1 MEKDVK
7 QLKDYNFFDPEVIE
21 CPYEFYKLV
30 REQAPVMELPQA
42 MPGGKLFLVTR
53 YDLVMEILKDV
64 EVFSSN
70 FSTLLAGREEPDEEL
85 QKIYAQGW
93 PQVNTL
99 LTADPPEHERFRVLV
114 NKAFTTSRVK
124 KMQNYI
130 EQIVD
135 ELIDRFIDKG
145 ECEFV
150 SELAV
155 PLPIKVIATQ
165 LGVPQDDLHKFKK
178 WSDSF
183 IARLSRMTSK
193 EQEIECAKDVV
204 AFQHYFNNV
213 IEERRK
219 QPKDDIITDLVKA
232 EVAGERSLNTAE
244 LLNIIQQLLVAGNE
258 TITNAIAGG
267 MLILIQNPDQ
277 MVLVQK
283 EPSKIENLVE
293 EVLRLETPTAG
304 MWRVVRQDTKLEGV
318 QIPAGSLVMVRFDSA
333 NRDPAKFQDGERL
346 DVCRQ
351 NAGSHVAFGHGIH
364 FCVGAMLARKE
375 MQVAYERLLLRLKNI
390 RLAPGKNDLKH
401 FPNVLLRGLKHLYIE
416 FDKVA

>member
-1 MEKDVK
+1 MK

-30 REQAPVMELPQA
+30 RKQAPVMELPQA

-70 FSTLLAGREEPDEEL
+70 FSTLLARREEPDEEL
-85 QKIYAQGW
+85 QTIYAQGW

-114 NKAFTTSRVK
+114 NKAFTASRVK

-155 PLPIKVIATQ
+155 PLPVKVIATQ
-165 LGVPQDDLHKFKK
+165 LGVPQDALHKFKK

-183 IARLSRMTSK
+183 IARLGRMNSK

-267 MLILIQNPDQ
+267 MLLLIQNPDQ
-277 MVLVQK
+277 IALVQK

-304 MWRVVRQDTKLEGV
+304 MWRVVRQETELEGV

-333 NRDPAKFQDGERL
+333 NRDPAKFQDGEGF

-416 FDKVA
+416 FDKVP

>member
-1 MEKDVK
+1 MEEDVK

-53 YDLVMEILKDV
+53 YDLVMEILKNV

-70 FSTLLAGREEPDEEL
+70 FSSLLAGREEQDEEL

-93 PQVNTL
+93 PPVNTL

-114 NKAFTTSRVK
+114 NKAFTASRVN

-135 ELIDRFIDKG
+135 ELIDCFIDKG

-155 PLPIKVIATQ
+155 PLPVKVIATQ

-183 IARLSRMTSK
+183 IARLGRMTSK
-193 EQEIECAKDVV
+193 EQEIECAKDAV
-204 AFQHYFNNV
+204 AFQHYFHNV

-219 QPKDDIITDLVKA
+219 QPKDDIISDLVQA
-232 EVAGERSLNTAE
+232 QVAGERSLNTAE

-304 MWRVVRQDTKLEGV
+304 MWRVVRQDTELEGV

-333 NRDPAKFQDGERL
+333 NRDPAKFQDGEGL

-416 FDKVA
+416 FDKVG

>member
-1 MEKDVK
+1 MK
-7 QLKDYNFFDPEVIE
+7 QLSDYNFFDPEVIE
-21 CPYEFYKLV
+21 CPYEFYKLA
-30 REQAPVMELPQA
+30 REQAPVMELPGL
-42 MPGGKLFLVTR
+42 MPEAKLFLVTR
-53 YDLVMEILKDV
+53 YDLVMEILKNV

-70 FSTLLAGREEPDEEL
+70 FSSLLAGTEEQNAEL

-114 NKAFTTSRVK
+114 NKAFTASRVK
-124 KMQNYI
+124 KMQDYI

-155 PLPIKVIATQ
+155 PLPIKAIAAQ
-165 LGVPQDDLHKFKK
+165 LGVPQEDLPKFKK

-183 IARLSRMTSK
+183 IARLGHMISQ
-193 EQEIECAKDVV
+193 EQEVECAKDVV
-204 AFQHYFNNV
+204 AFQHYFHNV
-213 IEERRK
+213 IEQRRK
-219 QPKDDIITDLVKA
+219 EPKDDIITDLVQA
-232 EVAGERSLNTAE
+232 EVAGERSLDMAE

-258 TITNAIAGG
+258 TVTNALAGG
-267 MLILIQNPDQ
+267 MLLLIQNPEQ
-277 MVLVQK
+277 MALVQ
-283 EPSKIENLVE
+283 EDLSKIENLVE

-304 MWRVVRQDTKLEGV
+304 MWRVVQQDTELEGV
-318 QIPAGSLVMVRFDSA
+318 ELPAGSLVMIRFDSA
-333 NRDPAKFQDGERL
+333 SRDPAKFSDGESF

-351 NAGSHVAFGHGIH
+351 NPGNHLAFGHGIH

-375 MQVAYERLLLRLKNI
+375 MQVAYQRLLLRLKNI

-401 FPNVLLRGLKHLYIE
+401 FPNVLLRGLNHLYIK
-416 FDKVA
+416 FDKAA

>member
-1 MEKDVK
+1 MEEDVK

-70 FSTLLAGREEPDEEL
+70 FSILLAGREEPDEEL

-114 NKAFTTSRVK
+114 NKAFTASRVK
-124 KMQNYI
+124 NMQNYI

-155 PLPIKVIATQ
+155 PLPVKVIATQ
-165 LGVPQDDLHKFKK
+165 LGVPQDNLPKFKK

-183 IARLSRMTSK
+183 IARLGRMNSK

-267 MLILIQNPDQ
+267 MLLLIQNPDQ
-277 MVLVQK
+277 MALVQK

-333 NRDPAKFQDGERL
+333 NRDPAKFQDGEGL

>member
-1 MEKDVK
+1 VK

-70 FSTLLAGREEPDEEL
+70 FSILLAGREEPDEEL

-114 NKAFTTSRVK
+114 NKAFTASRVK
-124 KMQNYI
+124 NMQNYI

-155 PLPIKVIATQ
+155 PLPVKVIATQ
-165 LGVPQDDLHKFKK
+165 LGVPQDNLPKFKK

-183 IARLSRMTSK
+183 IARLGRMNSK

-267 MLILIQNPDQ
+267 MLLLIQNPDQ
-277 MVLVQK
+277 MALVQK

-333 NRDPAKFQDGERL
+333 NRDPAKFQDGEGL

>member
-1 MEKDVK
+1 MEEDVK

-30 REQAPVMELPQA
+30 RKQAPVMELPQA

-70 FSTLLAGREEPDEEL
+70 FSTLLARREEPDEEL
-85 QKIYAQGW
+85 QTIYAQGW

-114 NKAFTTSRVK
+114 NKAFTASRVK

-155 PLPIKVIATQ
+155 PLPVKVIATQ
-165 LGVPQDDLHKFKK
+165 LGVPQDALHKFKK

-183 IARLSRMTSK
+183 IARLGRMNSK

-267 MLILIQNPDQ
+267 MLLLIQNPDQ
-277 MVLVQK
+277 IALVQK

-304 MWRVVRQDTKLEGV
+304 MWRVVRQETELEGV

-333 NRDPAKFQDGERL
+333 NRDPAKFQDGEGF

-416 FDKVA
+416 FDKVP

>member
-1 MEKDVK
+1 
-7 QLKDYNFFDPEVIE
+7 
-21 CPYEFYKLV
+21 
-30 REQAPVMELPQA
+30 
-42 MPGGKLFLVTR
+42 
-53 YDLVMEILKDV
+53 
-64 EVFSSN
+64 
-70 FSTLLAGREEPDEEL
+70 
-85 QKIYAQGW
+85 
-93 PQVNTL
+93 L

-114 NKAFTTSRVK
+114 NKAFTASRVK

-155 PLPIKVIATQ
+155 PLPVKVIATQ
-165 LGVPQDDLHKFKK
+165 LGVPQDALHKFKK

-183 IARLSRMTSK
+183 IARLGRMNSK

-267 MLILIQNPDQ
+267 MLLLIQNPDQ
-277 MVLVQK
+277 IALVQK

-304 MWRVVRQDTKLEGV
+304 MWRVVRQETELEGV

-333 NRDPAKFQDGERL
+333 NRDPAKFQDGEGF

-416 FDKVA
+416 FDKVP

>member
-1 MEKDVK
+1 MKQDVK
-7 QLKDYNFFDPEVIE
+7 QLSDYNFFDPEVIE
-21 CPYEFYKLV
+21 CPYEFYKLA
-30 REQAPVMELPQA
+30 REQAPIMELPPA
-42 MPGGKLFLVTR
+42 IPGAKFFLVTR
-53 YDLVMEILKDV
+53 YDLVVEILKNV

-70 FSTLLAGREEPDEEL
+70 FSSLLSGKEEQDAEI
-85 QKIYAQGW
+85 QKIQAQGW

-114 NKAFTTSRVK
+114 NKAFTASRVK
-124 KMQNYI
+124 KMQNYM

-145 ECEFV
+145 ECEFI

-155 PLPIKVIATQ
+155 PLPVKVIATQ
-165 LGVPQDDLHKFKK
+165 LGVPQADLPKFKK

-183 IARLSRMTSK
+183 IARLGRMISR
-193 EQEIECAKDVV
+193 EQELECVKDIV
-204 AFQHYFNNV
+204 AFQHYFHNV

-219 QPKDDIITDLVKA
+219 EPQDDLITDLVQA
-232 EVAGERSLNTAE
+232 EVAGERSLDTAE
-244 LLNIIQQLLVAGNE
+244 LLNIVQQLLVAGNE

-267 MLILIQNPDQ
+267 MLLLIQNPEQ
-277 MVLVQK
+277 MALVQE

-293 EVLRLETPTAG
+293 EVLRLESPTAG
-304 MWRVVRQDTKLEGV
+304 MWRVVQQDTELEGI
-318 QIPAGSLVMVRFDSA
+318 QLPAGSLVMVRFDSA
-333 NRDPAKFQDGERL
+333 NRDLAKFEDGERFDL
-346 DVCRQ
+346 CRQ
-351 NAGSHVAFGHGIH
+351 NAGSHLSFGHGIH

-375 MQVAYERLLLRLKNI
+375 MQVTYERLLLRLKNI

-416 FDKVA
+416 FERAV

>member
-1 MEKDVK
+1 MK

-70 FSTLLAGREEPDEEL
+70 FSILLAGREEPDEEL

-114 NKAFTTSRVK
+114 NKAFTASRVK
-124 KMQNYI
+124 NMQNYI

-155 PLPIKVIATQ
+155 PLPVKVIATQ
-165 LGVPQDDLHKFKK
+165 LGVPQDNLPKFKK

-183 IARLSRMTSK
+183 IARLGRMNSK

-267 MLILIQNPDQ
+267 MLLLIQNPDQ
-277 MVLVQK
+277 MALVQK

-333 NRDPAKFQDGERL
+333 NRDPAKFQDGEGL

>member
-1 MEKDVK
+1 MK

-70 FSTLLAGREEPDEEL
+70 FSILLAGREEPDEEL

-114 NKAFTTSRVK
+114 NKAFTASRVK
-124 KMQNYI
+124 NMHNYI

-155 PLPIKVIATQ
+155 PLPVKVIATQ
-165 LGVPQDDLHKFKK
+165 LGVPQDDLPKFKK

-183 IARLSRMTSK
+183 IARLGRMNSK

-219 QPKDDIITDLVKA
+219 QPKDDIISDLVQA
-232 EVAGERSLNTAE
+232 QVAGERSLNTAE

-267 MLILIQNPDQ
+267 MLLLIQNPEQ
-277 MVLVQK
+277 IALVQK

-304 MWRVVRQDTKLEGV
+304 MWRVVRQDTELEGV

-333 NRDPAKFQDGERL
+333 NRDPAKFQDGEGF

-390 RLAPGKNDLKH
+390 RLAEGKNDLKH

-416 FDKVA
+416 FDKVG

>member
-1 MEKDVK
+1 MK

-70 FSTLLAGREEPDEEL
+70 FSSLLAGREEPDEEL

-114 NKAFTTSRVK
+114 NKAFTASRVN

-155 PLPIKVIATQ
+155 PLPVKVIATQ

-183 IARLSRMTSK
+183 IARLGRMNSK

-219 QPKDDIITDLVKA
+219 QPKDDIISDLVQA
-232 EVAGERSLNTAE
+232 QVAGERSLNTAE

-267 MLILIQNPDQ
+267 MLLLIQNPDQ
-277 MVLVQK
+277 MALVQK

-333 NRDPAKFQDGERL
+333 NRDPAKFQDGEGL

-375 MQVAYERLLLRLKNI
+375 MQVAYDRLLLRLKSI

>member
-1 MEKDVK
+1 MK

>member
-1 MEKDVK
+1 MEEDVK

-85 QKIYAQGW
+85 QTIYAQGW

-114 NKAFTTSRVK
+114 NKAFTASRVN

-155 PLPIKVIATQ
+155 PLPVKVIATQ

-183 IARLSRMTSK
+183 IARLGRMNSK

-219 QPKDDIITDLVKA
+219 QPKDDIISDLVQA
-232 EVAGERSLNTAE
+232 QVAGERSLNTAE

-267 MLILIQNPDQ
+267 MLLLIQNPDQ
-277 MVLVQK
+277 MALVQK

-333 NRDPAKFQDGERL
+333 NRDPAKFQDGEGL

-375 MQVAYERLLLRLKNI
+375 MQVAYDRLLLRLKSI

>member
-1 MEKDVK
+1 MEEYMK
-7 QLKDYNFFDPEVIE
+7 QLSDYNFFDPEVIE
-21 CPYEFYKLV
+21 CPYDFYKLA

-42 MPGGKLFLVTR
+42 MPGAKLFLVTR
-53 YDLVMEILKDV
+53 YDLVMEILKNA

-70 FSTLLAGREEPDEEL
+70 FSSLLAGKEEQDPEI
-85 QKIYAQGW
+85 QKIESQGW

-124 KMQNYI
+124 KMQNYM

-145 ECEFV
+145 ECEFIN
-150 SELAV
+150 ELAV
-155 PLPIKVIATQ
+155 PLPVKVIAAQ
-165 LGVPQDDLHKFKK
+165 LGVPQEDLPKFKK

-183 IARLSRMTSK
+183 IARLGRMISK
-193 EQEIECAKDVV
+193 EQEIECAKDMI
-204 AFQHYFNNV
+204 AFQHYFYNV
-213 IEERRK
+213 IEKRRN
-219 QPKDDIITDLVKA
+219 QPKDDMITDLVQA
-232 EVAGERSLNTAE
+232 QVAGERSLDTAE
-244 LLNIIQQLLVAGNE
+244 LLNILQQLLVAGNE

-267 MLILIQNPDQ
+267 MLFLIQNPEQ
-277 MVLVQK
+277 MALVQK
-283 EPSKIENLVE
+283 EPSMSENLVE
-293 EVLRLETPTAG
+293 EILRMETPTAG
-304 MWRVVRQDTKLEGV
+304 MWRVVQQDTELEGV
-318 QIPAGSLVMVRFDSA
+318 QLPAGSLVMIRFDSA
-333 NRDPAKFQDGERL
+333 NRDPAKFKDGERF

-351 NAGSHVAFGHGIH
+351 NAGSHVAFGYGIH

-375 MQVAYERLLLRLKNI
+375 MQITYERLLVRLKNI

-416 FDKVA
+416 FERAS